1 MNFRMDSGF
10 YATLRRPWQPAGRN
24 PMIVF
29 DLKCGKDHVFE
40 AYFADSA
47 TYERQAKAHEI
58 ACPLCGDVKIAKAP
72 MAPNI
77 AVSNKARGE
86 PEPAPTPAPARK
98 PTPPE
103 MARAIGTLRRMRNH
117 IEQNFDHVGERFPE
131 EARKIHYG
139 EVERRSIYGDA
150 TKEEAGKLADEG
162 IEIGEIPWVPR
173 HDA

>member
-1 MNFRMDSGF
+1 
-10 YATLRRPWQPAGRN
+10 
-24 PMIVF
+24 MIVF

-47 TYERQAKAHEI
+47 TYERQAEAGEI
-58 ACPLCGDVKIAKAP
+58 ACPYCGDVEIAKAP

-77 AVSNKARGE
+77 AVGNKARGE
-86 PEPAPTPAPARK
+86 PETAPAPTPARK

-103 MARAIGTLRRMRNH
+103 MARAIGTLRRMRTH

-139 EVERRSIYGDA
+139 EVERRNIYGDA
-150 TKEEAGKLADEG
+150 TKEEVGELADEG
-162 IEIGEIPWVPR
+162 IEVGEVPWVPR

>member
-1 MNFRMDSGF
+1 
-10 YATLRRPWQPAGRN
+10 
-24 PMIVF
+24 MIVF

-40 AYFADSA
+40 GYFADSA
-47 TYERQAKAHEI
+47 TYEQQAEAGEI
-58 ACPLCGDVKIAKAP
+58 ACPYCGDVRIAKAP

-77 AVSNKARGE
+77 AVNNKARGK
-86 PEPAPTPAPARK
+86 PEPAPDKAPARK

-103 MARAIGTLRRMRNH
+103 MARAIGTLRRMRGY

-139 EVERRSIYGDA
+139 EVERRNIYGDA
-150 TKEEAGKLADEG
+150 TKEEVGELADEG
-162 IEIGEIPWVPR
+162 IEVGEVPWVPR

>member
-1 MNFRMDSGF
+1 
-10 YATLRRPWQPAGRN
+10 
-24 PMIVF
+24 MIVF

-47 TYERQAKAHEI
+47 TYERQVKAGEI
-58 ACPLCGDVKIAKAP
+58 ACPLCGDETITKAP

-77 AVSNKARGE
+77 AVANKARGK
-86 PEPAPTPAPARK
+86 PAPAAPPQRK
-98 PTPPE
+98 PPPPE
-103 MARAIGTLRRMRNH
+103 MARAIGTLRRMRSY

-139 EVERRSIYGDA
+139 EVEQRSIYGDA
-150 TKEEAGKLADEG
+150 TKEEVSDLADEG
-162 IEIGEIPWVPR
+162 IEVGEVPWVPR

>member
-1 MNFRMDSGF
+1 
-10 YATLRRPWQPAGRN
+10 
-24 PMIVF
+24 MIVF

-47 TYERQAKAHEI
+47 TYERQVKAGEI
-58 ACPLCGDVKIAKAP
+58 ACPLCADVNIAKAP

-77 AVSNKARGE
+77 AVNNKARGA
-86 PEPAPTPAPARK
+86 PEPAPATPPARK

-103 MARAIGTLRRMRNH
+103 MARAIGTLRRMRGY

-139 EVERRSIYGDA
+139 ETKRRSIYGDA
-150 TKEEAGKLADEG
+150 TKEEAGELADEG

>member
-1 MNFRMDSGF
+1 
-10 YATLRRPWQPAGRN
+10 
-24 PMIVF
+24 MIVF

-47 TYERQAKAHEI
+47 TYERQVKAGEI
-58 ACPLCGDVKIAKAP
+58 ACPLCGDEAITKAP

-77 AVSNKARGE
+77 AVANKARGK
-86 PEPAPTPAPARK
+86 PAPAPSPQRK

-103 MARAIGTLRRMRNH
+103 MARAIGTLRRMRSY

-139 EVERRSIYGDA
+139 EVEQRSIYGDA
-150 TKEEAGKLADEG
+150 TKEEVSDLADEG
-162 IEIGEIPWVPR
+162 IEVGEVPWVPR

>member
-1 MNFRMDSGF
+1 
-10 YATLRRPWQPAGRN
+10 
-24 PMIVF
+24 MIVF

-47 TYERQAKAHEI
+47 AYEQQAEAGEI
-58 ACPLCGDVKIAKAP
+58 ACPYCGDVEVAKAP

-77 AVSNKARGE
+77 AVNNKARGE
-86 PEPAPTPAPARK
+86 PETAPAKVPARK

-103 MARAIGTLRRMRNH
+103 MARAIGTLRRMRTH

-139 EVERRSIYGDA
+139 EVERRNIYGDA
-150 TKEEAGKLADEG
+150 TKEEVGELADEG
-162 IEIGEIPWVPR
+162 IEVGEVPWVPR

>member
-1 MNFRMDSGF
+1 
-10 YATLRRPWQPAGRN
+10 
-24 PMIVF
+24 MIVF

-47 TYERQAKAHEI
+47 TYELQAKAGEI
-58 ACPLCGDVKIAKAP
+58 ACPLCGDETVAKAP

-77 AVSNKARGE
+77 AVNNKARGE
-86 PEPAPTPAPARK
+86 PAPAKAPVRQ
-98 PTPPE
+98 PPSPPE
-103 MARAIGTLRRMRNH
+103 MARAVATLRRMRTH
-117 IEQNFDHVGERFPE
+117 IEQNFDNVGTRFPE

-139 EVERRSIYGDA
+139 EVERRNIYGDA
-150 TKEEAGKLADEG
+150 TKEEVGSLADEG

>member
-1 MNFRMDSGF
+1 
-10 YATLRRPWQPAGRN
+10 
-24 PMIVF
+24 MIVF

-47 TYERQAKAHEI
+47 TYEQQAEAGEI
-58 ACPLCGDVKIAKAP
+58 ACPYCGDVKVSKAP

-77 AVSNKARGE
+77 AVNNKARGE
-86 PEPAPTPAPARK
+86 PEPAAEKVPARK

-103 MARAIGTLRRMRNH
+103 MAHAVGTLRRMRSY
-117 IEQNFDHVGERFPE
+117 IEQNFDHVGESFPE

-139 EVERRSIYGDA
+139 EAERRSIYGDA
-150 TKEEAGKLADEG
+150 TKEEVGELADEG

>member
-1 MNFRMDSGF
+1 
-10 YATLRRPWQPAGRN
+10 
-24 PMIVF
+24 MIVF

-47 TYERQAKAHEI
+47 TYELQAKAGEI
-58 ACPLCGDVKIAKAP
+58 ACPLCGDETVAKAP

-77 AVSNKARGE
+77 AVNNKARGE
-86 PEPAPTPAPARK
+86 PAPAKAPVRQ
-98 PTPPE
+98 PPSPPE
-103 MARAIGTLRRMRNH
+103 MARAVATLRRMRTH
-117 IEQNFDHVGERFPE
+117 IEQNFDNVGARFPE

-139 EVERRSIYGDA
+139 EVERRNIYGDA
-150 TKEEAGKLADEG
+150 TKEEVGSLADEG

>member
-1 MNFRMDSGF
+1 
-10 YATLRRPWQPAGRN
+10 
-24 PMIVF
+24 MIVF

-47 TYERQAKAHEI
+47 TYEQQAEAGEI
-58 ACPLCGDVKIAKAP
+58 ACPYCGDVKVAKAP

-77 AVSNKARGE
+77 AVNNKARGE
-86 PEPAPTPAPARK
+86 PETAPEKVPARK

-103 MARAIGTLRRMRNH
+103 MARAIGTLRRMRTY
-117 IEQNFDHVGERFPE
+117 IEQNFDHVGERFSE

-139 EVERRSIYGDA
+139 EVERRNIYGDA
-150 TKEEAGKLADEG
+150 TKEEVGELADEG
-162 IEIGEIPWVPR
+162 IEVGEVPWVPR